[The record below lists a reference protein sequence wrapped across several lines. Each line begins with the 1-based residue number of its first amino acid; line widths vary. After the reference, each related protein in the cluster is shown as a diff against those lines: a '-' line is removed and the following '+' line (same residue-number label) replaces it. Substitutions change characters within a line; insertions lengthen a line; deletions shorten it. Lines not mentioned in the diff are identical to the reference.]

1 MDEVEHVSQGIGG
14 RSDAGAPRQRDL
26 AQAEVLDP
34 GCALT
39 AKLDEDVIDPPGTR
53 TVGTRGRVGGM
64 DRRPLGQHLQV
75 LDLRPPAPS
84 YDLGRHGQQRRRI
97 EVAQFGGH
105 AEHARRHHRH
115 CLARCKAKGY
125 GSWLSISPPS
135 GHTSPPS
142 QPASPSS
149 TAPPERRPRQPV
161 ADAIAAT
168 LTRPLSNRGTL
179 GESELNAENA
189 VQDFRAA
196 YADLL
201 NMPAGGIV
209 HGRSATQLTYDFS
222 RHLAKTWREGDE
234 IIVSRLDHDA
244 NVRPWVQA
252 AERAGVTVR
261 WIEIDPATTEL
272 DLDSYELALSSRT
285 RLVAVTAASNVLGTK
300 PPVRQIADRAHEVG
314 ALVYV
319 DGVHYAAHHLVDVP
333 ALGAD
338 LFVCSPYKFLGPH
351 CGVLAAAPEL
361 LESLSPDKLVPSP
374 DTVPERFEF
383 GTLPY
388 EILAGATAAV
398 DFLAALDPGPAA
410 TRREQLT
417 RSLAA
422 LHEHERSLRTRL
434 QDGLGGFGDRVTVH
448 SKAADRTPTFLM
460 SLGGRDARE
469 AHRTWPRGRW

>member
-1 MDEVEHVSQGIGG
+1 M
-14 RSDAGAPRQRDL
+14 A
-26 AQAEVLDP
+26 
-34 GCALT
+34 
-39 AKLDEDVIDPPGTR
+39 
-53 TVGTRGRVGGM
+53 
-64 DRRPLGQHLQV
+64 
-75 LDLRPPAPS
+75 LDLTVLRAHFPSLATGLAFFDGPAGTQTPT
-84 YDLGRHGQQRRRI
+84 
-97 EVAQFGGH
+97 V
-105 AEHARRHHRH
+105 
-115 CLARCKAKGY
+115 
-125 GSWLSISPPS
+125 
-135 GHTSPPS
+135 
-142 QPASPSS
+142 
-149 TAPPERRPRQPV
+149 V
-161 ADAIAAT
+161 ADAIATT

-189 VQDFRAA
+189 VQGFRAA

-201 NMPAGGIV
+201 NMPASGIV

-300 PPVRQIADRAHEVG
+300 PPVRQIADRAHAVG

-319 DGVHYAAHHLVDVP
+319 DGVHYASHHLVDVP

-351 CGVLAAAPEL
+351 CGVLAGSPDL
-361 LESLSPDKLVPSP
+361 LESVSPDKLVPSP

-388 EILAGATAAV
+388 EVLAGAAATV
-398 DFLAALDPGPAA
+398 DFLAALDAAPAA

-417 RSLAA
+417 QSLAA
-422 LHEHERSLRTRL
+422 MHDHERSLRARL
-434 QDGLGGFGDRVTVH
+434 QEGLEGFGDRITVH
-448 SKAADRTPTFLM
+448 SQARDRTPTFLM
-460 SLGGRDARE
+460 SLGGRDAGD
-469 AHRTWPRGRW
+469 AHTHLASRKVVTAAGSFYAFEPFRALKLEDPALRVGLAPYNTADDIDRLLEGLGEFLT